1 MNFIKYISV
10 VLFMGVATVMVSDTA
25 TAQPN
30 QCEGYDILTSDQ
42 KRVLRAAYHYG
53 KPYDYGLTMAAIAL
67 KESSA
72 GQFKLNYLSN
82 DFGVMQINIVTA
94 SRTMGI
100 TNRFHKMRLAER
112 LVKDDEF
119 SYYLAHS
126 VLDHFQGRRYMTNE
140 VWQEMVKSYN
150 RGYQWKTDP
159 EENATAEL
167 YLADVRRN
175 VNLLRR
181 CTSWAK

>member
-10 VLFMGVATVMVSDTA
+10 VLFMGIVTVIVSDTA
-25 TAQPN
+25 TAQQN
-30 QCEGYDILTSDQ
+30 ECEGYNILSSDQ

-53 KPYDYGLTMAAIAL
+53 NPYDYGLTMAAIAL

-82 DFGVMQINIVTA
+82 DFGVMQINIKTA
-94 SRTMGI
+94 STTMGI
-100 TNRFHKMRLAER
+100 TNRFHRMRLAER
-112 LVKDDEF
+112 LVVDDEF
-119 SYYLAHS
+119 GFYLAHS
-126 VLDHFQGRRYMTNE
+126 VLEHFQGRRYMTNK
-140 VWQEMVKSYN
+140 VWQEVVKSYN
-150 RGYQWKTDP
+150 RGYLWQTDP
-159 EENATAEL
+159 AEDATAEL
-167 YLADVRRN
+167 YLADVKRN